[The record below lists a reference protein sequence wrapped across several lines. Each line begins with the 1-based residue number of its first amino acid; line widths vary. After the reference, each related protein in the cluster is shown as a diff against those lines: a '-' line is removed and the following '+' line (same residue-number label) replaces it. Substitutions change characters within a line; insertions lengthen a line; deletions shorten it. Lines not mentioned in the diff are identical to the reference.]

1 MRKHGIQIFLGLLG
15 VLLLGSTAF
24 AGGDVA
30 AGEQKS
36 AVCASCHGATGESIA
51 PDYPVLAGQH
61 QSYLEQSLKDYR
73 SGARNNPIMA
83 AFVATLSDE
92 DIADLSAYFA
102 AQEGLFTLSK

>member
-36 AVCASCHGATGESIA
+36 AVCASCHGATGESIV

-61 QSYLEQSLKDYR
+61 QSYLEQALKDYR